1 MENKQTNQ
9 QHSHSLGC
17 TFPRHSDT
25 LTVSFFTKTQNF
37 HRNFAAV
44 DFIFSDVGSRPSDP
58 EKKSSEPQ
66 NIRCR
71 FRWLGPLWDTFF
83 VTSALMD
90 QYLSAHDTG
99 TNSEWTSQ
107 GFSPS
112 PCTARRKSPRF
123 SPYIKRSLSRSASRD
138 GLSSLCIT
146 QSVSPCSSPCISQS
160 STPVFQ
166 RDMDFSLVRMT
177 QCATPSMLART
188 LRRDGAPTTPL
199 DRAVDMYL
207 KNDELGALIEDLQNY
222 QITKNHVS
230 VNQIQV

>member
-1 MENKQTNQ
+1 METKARRLSIAIPIPPRPDNADVFST
-9 QHSHSLGC
+9 
-17 TFPRHSDT
+17 TFQRPDRKMR
-25 LTVSFFTKTQNF
+25 FTG
-37 HRNFAAV
+37 R
-44 DFIFSDVGSRPSDP
+44 
-58 EKKSSEPQ
+58 
-66 NIRCR
+66 
-71 FRWLGPLWDTFF
+71 
-83 VTSALMD
+83 AL
-90 QYLSAHDTG
+90 Q
-99 TNSEWTSQ
+99 NSEWTSQ

-222 QITKNHVS
+222 QITNKTVS
-230 VNQIQV
+230 VHRICTSVMASPTYWTQVQPRTKNAPNDRLVSDAGMLFSS